1 MPVTLVHSPR
11 GVPSERILLIGGFQ
25 ADFYAALRESQWL
38 VEEFLDGREA
48 LAAAPRLDYGVVVCS
63 LRMSGAW
70 GLDVLGAILTADP
83 LTPVIMST
91 HESNPKVIVESMRR
105 GAFDYVIEPYQDVP
119 YVMRVLEQ
127 AVRRRMAMREGRALS
142 ARLKSGA
149 GSFLDDLVG
158 HAPALQELCA
168 RIRQVAPA
176 HSPVLV
182 EGESGVGKEL
192 VARAIHQGSVRR
204 TGPFV
209 AVHCGAIPET
219 LLESELFGHEKGA
232 FTGADGTRV
241 GVFEAAHGG
250 TLFLDEIG
258 LTSPACQAKL
268 LRALESGAIR
278 RVGATRELPVD
289 VRVVSASNESLD
301 RLVASGRFRQD
312 LFFRLNVVSLRVPP
326 LRERREDIP
335 LLCQHFA
342 ERFAREAGK
351 PFEAFSQAALEAL
364 QRHAFPGNVR
374 ELRNL
379 VERAVVFSQ
388 GPVIG
393 TAELPEAIRA
403 LALLPAE
410 PQPPGMRE
418 AYLALTSGPAAPSL
432 DERLAAIEKTLIEQA
447 LALRDGNRSQAA
459 TLLKINRT
467 TLLQKMVRL
476 GLSEAPERKPKGSG
490 TGRQRRKPRQPAVRK
505 RRGRR

>member
-1 MPVTLVHSPR
+1 M
-11 GVPSERILLIGGFQ
+11 LIGGFQ
-25 ADFYAALRESQWL
+25 QDFYAALRESPWL
-38 VEEFLDGREA
+38 VEEFLEGREA

-63 LRMSGAW
+63 LRMAGAW
-70 GLDVLGAILTADP
+70 GFDVLDAILKADP
-83 LTPVIMST
+83 FTPVIMST
-91 HESNPKVIVESMRR
+91 HESNPKVIVEAMHR
-105 GAFDYVIEPYQDVP
+105 GAFDYVIEPYPDVP
-119 YVMRVLEQ
+119 YVMSVLER
-127 AVRRRMAMREGRALS
+127 AVRRRAALRQGRALS
-142 ARLKSGA
+142 AQLKSGET
-149 GSFLDDLVG
+149 SFLDELIG
-158 HAPALQELCA
+158 RSPALQELCA
-168 RIRQVAPA
+168 RIRQVSSAQ
-176 HSPVLV
+176 SPVLV
-182 EGESGVGKEL
+182 EGESGAGKEL
-192 VARAIHQGSVRR
+192 VARAIHRGSARC

-289 VRVVSASNESLD
+289 VRIVSATNEPLEG
-301 RLVASGRFRQD
+301 LAASGRFRQD

-326 LRERREDIP
+326 LRERRDDIP

-364 QRHAFPGNVR
+364 QRHSFPGNVR

-432 DERLAAIEKTLIEQA
+432 DERLDAIEKTLIEQA
-447 LALRDGNRSQAA
+447 LALRNGNRSQAA
-459 TLLKINRT
+459 MLLKINRT

-476 GLSEAPERKPKGSG
+476 GLAEAPVGKAKESRVA
-490 TGRQRRKPRQPAVRK
+490 RQRRRPRQPVARK
-505 RRGRR
+505 RRDRR